1 MHLKRFAEDARGRFN
16 KLCSHVAFSEFLD
29 LRPYLDPRCLDHE
42 NCLYRLMGIVEHAG
56 TMRGGHYVAYVR
68 GPCVEESTD
77 SMDHDKDS
85 WYFISDSRV
94 CKTTLQ
100 DVLGREAYLLFY
112 ERYNVKEQSIDVA
125 ALQ

>member
-1 MHLKRFAEDARGRFN
+1 MHIVLPTGY
-16 KLCSHVAFSEFLD
+16 CFLVN
-29 LRPYLDPRCLDHE
+29 RCLDHE